1 MLELKQGKNMQN
13 NLALKDYQ
21 FGSDKKPFCHPPR
34 IVWRKV
40 KKIREKIT
48 TCMRLETFSLGMAHP
63 LPKLYKTLFWSY
75 KLP

>member
-1 MLELKQGKNMQN
+1 MQN

-40 KKIREKIT
+40 KKIREKNNDLYEAIT
-48 TCMRLETFSLGMAHP
+48 F
-63 LPKLYKTLFWSY
+63 
-75 KLP
+75 